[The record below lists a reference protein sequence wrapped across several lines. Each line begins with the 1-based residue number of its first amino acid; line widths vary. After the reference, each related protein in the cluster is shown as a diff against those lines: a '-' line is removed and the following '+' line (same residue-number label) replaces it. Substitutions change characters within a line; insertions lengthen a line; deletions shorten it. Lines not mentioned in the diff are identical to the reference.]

1 MLTIS
6 SIAVAPMPQATPP
19 VARAQPAAAV
29 RPSNAVAREETGAGV
44 TPQGEVARVQ
54 AQGAPSPLAPVTPPQ
69 EGQRADIL
77 NNAAAPE
84 RSGLP
89 PPAGADG
96 QRRADGVP
104 RPGAAGASDQGGAAA
119 RAADA
124 GVVADAPGGAQ
135 QPVGESG
142 RSSRA
147 APDEVAADLA
157 AQRDAARRAETAAG
171 PRGREEA
178 DASAITVKN
187 PALEAL
193 ETQIKELLPNMWK
206 ASRAAVDMM
215 IGEEARAAAQER
227 AKRLEELQ
235 TRLLAKPLAAL
246 PPEEAAQTY
255 SATQQGE
262 PPAVAGT
269 RIDRLA

>member
-6 SIAVAPMPQATPP
+6 SIAVAPMPQTTPP

-44 TPQGEVARVQ
+44 APQGEVARVQ
-54 AQGAPSPLAPVTPPQ
+54 AQGAPSPLAPVAPPQ
-69 EGQRADIL
+69 EGQRADIF

-89 PPAGADG
+89 PAGADG
-96 QRRADGVP
+96 QRHADGVP
-104 RPGAAGASDQGGAAA
+104 RPGAAGVADQDGAAA

-124 GVVADAPGGAQ
+124 GVHADAPGGAQ
-135 QPVGESG
+135 QPAGESG
-142 RSSRA
+142 RSSRT
-147 APDEVAADLA
+147 APDEEAADLA
-157 AQRDAARRAETAAG
+157 AQRGEAARRAESAAES
-171 PRGREEA
+171 RVREEA
-178 DASAITVKN
+178 DASAVTVKN

-227 AKRLEELQ
+227 AKRLEELH

-246 PPEEAAQTY
+246 PPEEAAQAY